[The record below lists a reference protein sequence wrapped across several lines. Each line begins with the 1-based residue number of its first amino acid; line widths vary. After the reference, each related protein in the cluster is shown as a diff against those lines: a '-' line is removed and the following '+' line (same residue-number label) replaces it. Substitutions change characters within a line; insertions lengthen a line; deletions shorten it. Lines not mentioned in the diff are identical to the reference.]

1 MNSRKTACISI
12 DLDSVECYYGIH
24 GLKPPDTVKTIHFS
38 KGLRRFLDLF
48 DKLNIKST
56 LFVIGEDLRDEACRR
71 ILAEA
76 AERGHEPANHTWSH
90 PYNLT
95 RLPDTQIRHQ
105 VRKAHQA
112 IAECTGRE
120 PVGFRAP
127 GYHINSRLRSLLR
140 ESGYRYDA
148 SLLPSPPYYFA
159 KSAVIALSAL
169 KGRRS
174 RSIIGG
180 SGMILSPTL
189 PYRSGEMYWTM
200 GDDLLEIPCSVAT
213 PLRIPFI
220 GTTMTVFPDRVVRLL
235 MCYLEKQPFLSI
247 ELHAIDLMDA
257 ARDGFESLARFQ
269 PDAAIPLEEKEAK
282 IRAVLSTIVNDFGF
296 EPMTLEKAA
305 EEIAFS
311 G

>member
-1 MNSRKTACISI
+1 MNGRKTACISI

-24 GLKPPDTVKTIHFS
+24 GLNPPHNVRAIHFS
-38 KGLRRFLDLF
+38 KGLRRFLGLF
-48 DKLNIKST
+48 DELNIKST
-56 LFVIGEDLRDEACRR
+56 LFAVGEDLRDETCGR

-76 AERGHEPANHTWSH
+76 AQRGHEPANHTWSH

-95 RLPDTQIRHQ
+95 RLPDTQKKHQIR
-105 VRKAHQA
+105 RAHEA
-112 IAECTGRE
+112 IAQCTGRE

-127 GYHINSRLRSLLR
+127 GYHINGRLRAMLR

-169 KGRRS
+169 RGRRS

-189 PYRSGEMYWTM
+189 PYRSGGMYWTM
-200 GDDLLEIPCSVAT
+200 GDDLLEIPCSVVT

-220 GTTMTVFPDRVVRLL
+220 GTTMTVFSDRVIRLL
-235 MCYLEKQPFLSI
+235 MCYLEQQPFLSI
-247 ELHAIDLMDA
+247 ELHAIDLMDSA
-257 ARDGFESLARFQ
+257 EDGFESLARFQ
-269 PDAAIPLEEKEAK
+269 PDAAIPLEEKREK
-282 IRAVLSTIVNDFGF
+282 IRAVLSMIVNDFGF
-296 EPMTLEKAA
+296 EPMTLEQAA
-305 EEIAFS
+305 RLVD
-311 G
+311 GR